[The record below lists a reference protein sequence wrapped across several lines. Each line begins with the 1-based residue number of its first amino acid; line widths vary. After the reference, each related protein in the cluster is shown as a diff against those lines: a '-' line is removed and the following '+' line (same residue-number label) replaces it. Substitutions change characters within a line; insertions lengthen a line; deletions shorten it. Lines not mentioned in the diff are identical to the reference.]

1 MLKHVPVRH
10 VLYLMNYV
18 LYCKIIREDI
28 CKRSPSLGNPESAQ
42 HVMNLL
48 NYMHC
53 TVPESVQHV
62 LNLMNYMYCT
72 VPESA
77 QHVLNL
83 LNYMNCTVPE
93 SVQHVLYLMNY
104 VLYCT

>member
-77 QHVLNL
+77 QHAQDESHKGVQL
-83 LNYMNCTVPE
+83 LVRLCAHGPIQN
-93 SVQHVLYLMNY
+93 
-104 VLYCT
+104 